1 MAGVAP
7 PRRSSLATPGGNRSK
22 QRQAVLDRWQAASN
36 GEEMVSPAP
45 GTRKRSVT
53 IAPTPVRP
61 SRSSFNLRRGST
73 KPDFGESRHNRRH
86 SSFTTEWLFTTQ
98 QKTISRASKRVW
110 TEATADVQGLLTQ
123 GIGAMGK
130 VYFRSDEELQVEP
143 ARFATVN
150 ISDADPEMV
159 VKLLLS
165 YWRIEKPS
173 LLLSVTGSAQGLDI
187 EVRLEHL
194 LMDGLN
200 SAARST
206 RAWVTTGA
214 TDSGVMALVGRAL
227 QSRNASDQTE
237 QSEASAWRT
246 PLIGIAQLNK
256 ITDHEQL
263 AGAVPD
269 EGLDPPMLLY
279 NKSRRNSAESA
290 ALDTNHS
297 HFVLID
303 TSEADNDWYHEVDMR
318 GRIEQRLTDKL
329 ALPRVE
335 IVVQGGVG
343 TLLTVLHALKRS
355 VPIVLVRESKG
366 CAKALAD
373 FVTKLRTSPITGTA
387 GSAEDLAFW
396 RRQLVDELNC
406 NNCGLDSQWVKLEK
420 DINRLVEL
428 LLCERPG
435 SDGIKPPP
443 HATGD
448 DAHETASNTLVQIF
462 TVTDECSP
470 RTAEPKVA

>member
-1 MAGVAP
+1 MI
-7 PRRSSLATPGGNRSK
+7 SSVKVTVHSQKDQAMDDLPQHKKAAIDKLALAIFTRY
-22 QRQAVLDRWQAASN
+22 
-36 GEEMVSPAP
+36 SPQDPAM
-45 GTRKRSVT
+45 
-53 IAPTPVRP
+53 
-61 SRSSFNLRRGST
+61 
-73 KPDFGESRHNRRH
+73 RRH
-86 SSFTTEWLFTTQ
+86 SCPQ
-98 QKTISRASKRVW
+98 C
-110 TEATADVQGLLTQ
+110 
-123 GIGAMGK
+123 
-130 VYFRSDEELQVEP
+130 
-143 ARFATVN
+143 
-150 ISDADPEMV
+150 
-159 VKLLLS
+159 
-165 YWRIEKPS
+165 
-173 LLLSVTGSAQGLDI
+173 
-187 EVRLEHL
+187 
-194 LMDGLN
+194 
-200 SAARST
+200 
-206 RAWVTTGA
+206 
-214 TDSGVMALVGRAL
+214 
-227 QSRNASDQTE
+227 NASVKDFDTRCGNCGT
-237 QSEASAWRT
+237 AF
-246 PLIGIAQLNK
+246 
-256 ITDHEQL
+256 
-263 AGAVPD
+263 
-269 EGLDPPMLLY
+269 
-279 NKSRRNSAESA
+279 A
-290 ALDTNHS
+290 ACVFS
-297 HFVLID
+297 GRPIID

-470 RTAEPKVA
+470 RTRLRIP